1 MNLINDDILNSAYDI
16 YLLYTVFSRKFL
28 SVWLCWTN
36 IPLHCNCW
44 KMECHYTFRAMLSH

>member
-1 MNLINDDILNSAYDI
+1 MNLINDTFNSAYDI